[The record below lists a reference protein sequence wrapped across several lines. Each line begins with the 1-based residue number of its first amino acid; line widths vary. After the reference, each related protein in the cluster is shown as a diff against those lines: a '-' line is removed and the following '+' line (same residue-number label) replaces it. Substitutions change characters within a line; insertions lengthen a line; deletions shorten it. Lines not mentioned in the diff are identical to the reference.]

1 VAACGNTAGNDLAT
15 SVLPF
20 ILRSV
25 HLVGV
30 DSVSVPAARRAP
42 QWARLGELCDPGRL
56 ADATTVIGLDDLPAA
71 GARILAGQVRG
82 RILVDP
88 TR

>member
-1 VAACGNTAGNDLAT
+1 
-15 SVLPF
+15 
-20 ILRSV
+20 
-25 HLVGV
+25 
-30 DSVSVPAARRAP
+30 VPAARRAP